1 MRRRGEEERSIERI
15 ERRKGGRKEE
25 GRKVGG
31 REEGGRE
38 EVGGRGFTQIRQHC
52 LPLFA
57 IGTILG

>member
-15 ERRKGGRKEE
+15 ERRKGGRRWE
-25 GRKVGG
+25 GGS
-31 REEGGRE
+31 GRE